1 MLMSETPKK
10 VVISGAGLVGSLLAI
25 ALKKRGHDVTLFE
38 RRPDMRENSNDVGRS
53 INLIV
58 TAKGI
63 KTLVTL
69 GLWEEVKSITVPVT
83 GRMMHSV
90 SGDTTYQP
98 YGKDDTECNYSIS
111 RGKLNILLMNIA
123 EREGISIKFRSPLME
138 VDFDKKCVF
147 FEGHDK
153 MKYDLLFGTDGAG
166 SATREKMMEKIGAN
180 AEAKIHPLGADYK
193 EMLMPA
199 NKDGSYPMEKHALHI
214 WPRGNHM
221 LMALPNQEGSFT
233 MTLYMPSD
241 WYKKYSSP
249 ESVEEYFKEFYPD
262 AIPLMPDFKSEFMD
276 NPQGFL
282 GTLRCSPWVYQD
294 QVCLMGDAA
303 HAIVPFFGQG
313 MNCGFSDIQFLL
325 DQIEQ
330 NGDDW
335 SSTFEKYN
343 DHQKKNGDAVA
354 DLSLENFV
362 EMSDKVGDEKF
373 LLRKKVEHTLEN
385 AFPDKFRSR
394 YAMTTYTLIPY
405 HKVIEAGKV
414 QSKILDSIC
423 DKVTSIDD
431 INMSEAEKLIDE
443 HFVPWLQQEGIK
455 LERYNP

>member
-1 MLMSETPKK
+1 
-10 VVISGAGLVGSLLAI
+10 
-25 ALKKRGHDVTLFE
+25 
-38 RRPDMRENSNDVGRS
+38 
-53 INLIV
+53 
-58 TAKGI
+58 
-63 KTLVTL
+63 
-69 GLWEEVKSITVPVT
+69 
-83 GRMMHSV
+83 
-90 SGDTTYQP
+90 
-98 YGKDDTECNYSIS
+98 
-111 RGKLNILLMNIA
+111 
-123 EREGISIKFRSPLME
+123 
-138 VDFDKKCVF
+138 
-147 FEGHDK
+147 
-153 MKYDLLFGTDGAG
+153 
-166 SATREKMMEKIGAN
+166 
-180 AEAKIHPLGADYK
+180 
-193 EMLMPA
+193 
-199 NKDGSYPMEKHALHI
+199 
-214 WPRGNHM
+214 
-221 LMALPNQEGSFT
+221 
-233 MTLYMPSD
+233 
-241 WYKKYSSP
+241 
-249 ESVEEYFKEFYPD
+249 
-262 AIPLMPDFKSEFMD
+262 MPDFKSEFMD

-385 AFPDKFRSR
+385 AFPNKFRSR

-423 DKVTSIDD
+423 DKVTTIDD
-431 INMSEAEKLIDE
+431 IDMSEAEKLIDE

-455 LERYNP
+455 LDRYNP